1 MTSGHLHL
9 YDSESY
15 KNYGLHAFKSLETG
29 KITTFDAL
37 DDEEM
42 DRVRLSNFCKRITIV
57 AFNYFHYDRV
67 ILAAAIA
74 GKPQKII
81 KEISDRIIVDGE
93 SAYAVARAYNLKLPD
108 FDAIDLIEVAPGK
121 ASLKIY
127 NGRLHGRRMQD
138 LPIDPNHCLTEEEA
152 RITARYC
159 VNDLDATGLLFMTL
173 AEQMALREEMSETYG
188 VDLRSKSD
196 AQIAEAVISKRLTEI
211 LGEKPERPKIPP
223 GTSYRY
229 QTPEYLRYETQTMRD
244 VLAMVE
250 ATEFVVADNG
260 SIKMPKELES
270 AAIKIG
276 DGVYRMGIGGLHSSE
291 SSTVHFADDQTLLCD
306 RDVASYYPAIIL
318 TLGLYPPHLGKAF
331 LKVYKRIVD
340 ERLAAKGKAKD
351 AKKAKDEAEEKHWTT
366 IANSLKITVNGSFG
380 KLGSKWSA
388 LYAPNLMVQVT
399 LTGQLAL
406 LYLIEK
412 LELAGIPVVSANTDG
427 VVIKCPKDRE
437 ADMLAIIKEW
447 ETDTGFETEETRYRA
462 LYSRDVN
469 SYFAI
474 KEDGSAKRKGAFASS
489 NLKKNPLGLQKNPTN
504 EIVLDALEAFLGK
517 GIPIEKTIT
526 ECEDIRQFVTVRT
539 VAGGSWDQD
548 GNYLGKAIRWYYAV
562 DRHGPLTN
570 KKGDRVPRS
579 EGARPIMDLPDE
591 FPDDVDYGWYIEE
604 AKSML
609 RDLGY
614 YGPPTKLTKRQVLG
628 RLVILAGVL

>member
-1 MTSGHLHL
+1 MPQPHL
-9 YDSESY
+9 YDSETY
-15 KNYGLHAFKSLETG
+15 RNFNLHAFKSLETG

-37 DDEEM
+37 DDEVM
-42 DRVRLSNFCKRITIV
+42 DRVRLSNFCSRITIV
-57 AFNYFHYDRV
+57 AFNYNNYDRV

-74 GKPQKII
+74 GKPLKII

-93 SAYAVARAYNLKLPD
+93 SSFSVARAYNLKLPT

-127 NGRLHGRRMQD
+127 NGRLHGKRMQD
-138 LPIDPNHCLTEEEA
+138 LPITPDTTLTEEQA
-152 RITARYC
+152 RIVARYC
-159 VNDLDATGLLFMTL
+159 VNDLDATGLLFSTL
-173 AEQMALREEMSETYG
+173 AEQMALREEMSETYD

-229 QTPEYLRYETQTMRD
+229 QTPDYLRYETKVMRD

-250 ATEFVVADNG
+250 STEFVVAENG
-260 SIKMPKELES
+260 SIKMPKELET

-276 DGVYRMGIGGLHSSE
+276 EGVYRMGIGGLHSSE
-291 SSTVHFADDQTLLCD
+291 SSTVHFADETTLLCD

-318 TLGLYPPHLGKAF
+318 TLGLFPPHLGKAF

-340 ERLAAKGKAKD
+340 ERLSAKGKAKD
-351 AKKAKDEAEEKHWTT
+351 AKKAKDEDGEKHWTT

-412 LELAGIPVVSANTDG
+412 LELAEIPIVSANTDG
-427 VVIKCPKDRE
+427 IVIKCPKDRE
-437 ADMLAIIKEW
+437 SDMLAILKGW
-447 ETDTGFETEETRYRA
+447 EIETGFETEETRYKA

-469 SYFAI
+469 SYIGI

-517 GIPIEKTIT
+517 GVPIEKTIT

-539 VAGGSWDQD
+539 VTGGSWDQK
-548 GNYLGKAIRWYYAV
+548 GGYLGKAIRWYYAV
-562 DRHGPLTN
+562 DLPGPLTN

-614 YGPPTKLTKRQVLG
+614 YGQPTKLTKRMVLG
-628 RLVILAGVL
+628 RLILLAGVL